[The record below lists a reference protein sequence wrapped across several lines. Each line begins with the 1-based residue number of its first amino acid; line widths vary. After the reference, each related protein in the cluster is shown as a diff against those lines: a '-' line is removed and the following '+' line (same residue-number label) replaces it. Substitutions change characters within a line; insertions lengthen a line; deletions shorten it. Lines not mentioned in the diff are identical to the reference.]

1 MKSYNCN
8 SQNRK
13 ELFSCIFVIKT
24 MRYIFI
30 LSFLLIM
37 VCAQAQ
43 KSALIFLNQDAR
55 KAVQIPKGA
64 MMVVQYQGY
73 LKQMELKSNSLLQVN
88 DSMMVLGKPHLFR
101 DATNLTHIRINDI
114 TGFRKVSVGSQLL
127 KTVLTAGATLGT
139 YYGLRE
145 NGDKLSSTEQ
155 LLLSTGAGLLTN
167 ISLKFI
173 FPQNKIKHQ
182 TKDGWIILVR

>member
-1 MKSYNCN
+1 
-8 SQNRK
+8 
-13 ELFSCIFVIKT
+13 
-24 MRYIFI
+24 MRYLYI
-30 LSFLLIM
+30 LSFLLIS
-37 VCAQAQ
+37 VCAQSQ
-43 KSALIFLNQDAR
+43 KSALIFYNQDAH

-64 MMVVQYQGY
+64 LLVVQYRGY
-73 LKQMELKSNSLLQVN
+73 LKQMELKSNSLIQVN
-88 DSMMVLGKPHLFR
+88 DSMVVMGKPRLFT
-101 DATNLTHIRINDI
+101 DATNLTHIRIDDI

-127 KTVLTAGATLGT
+127 KTVLTIGATLGV

-173 FPQNKIKHQ
+173 FPLNRIKHK

>member
-1 MKSYNCN
+1 
-8 SQNRK
+8 
-13 ELFSCIFVIKT
+13 
-24 MRYIFI
+24 MRYLFI
-30 LSFLLIM
+30 LSILLIT

-43 KSALIFLNQDAR
+43 KSALIFLHQDAH

-73 LKQMELKSNSLLQVN
+73 LKQLELKSNSLIQVN
-88 DSMMVLGKPHLFR
+88 DSMIVLGKPRLFSEP
-101 DATNLTHIRINDI
+101 ANLTHIRINDI

-127 KTVLTAGATLGT
+127 KTALTVGATLGA

-155 LLLSTGAGLLTN
+155 LILSTGAGLLTN